1 MTIKVG
7 INGFGRIG
15 RNIFRATDKLKGDFE
30 IVAVNDL
37 GDAATFAHLLKY
49 DTALGTFGPEVSA
62 GGDSIKVDGRAVKF
76 LSHKDPGELPWK
88 DLGVDIVIE
97 STGLF
102 TDATKARVHID
113 KGGAQKVVISAPA
126 TNQDYT
132 VVFGVNHK
140 GYDPKKH
147 NVVSNASCTT
157 NCFVPLAKVLN
168 DSFGIERGMMT
179 TIHAYTADQKLQDLP
194 HKDLRRARAA
204 ADNVI
209 PTSTGANRA
218 VAEVLPELAGKF
230 AGMAFRVP
238 ILDVSVVDLTV
249 ELKTN
254 ANAKTINAAFD
265 EAAKGALKGILAV
278 SHEELVSS
286 DFKSNPHS
294 SIVDAPLTLELESH
308 WAKVVSWYD
317 NEWGFSCRMV
327 DLINYTDSRARGP
340 ERAAR
345 QRRHRRRRAHQGGD
359 PNPGASRRARRHGHR
374 DVPPRTPKGRRPFA
388 FVAAGG
394 GRAFDAVGSRG
405 AICRGLRR

>member
-1 MTIKVG
+1 MAIRVG

-15 RNIFRATDKLKGDFE
+15 RNIYRAANELKPDFE
-30 IVAVNDL
+30 IVAVNDI
-37 GDAATFAHLLKY
+37 GDAKTFGHLLKH
-49 DTALGTFGPEVSA
+49 DTALGTFGPAVKVE
-62 GGDSIKVDGRAVKF
+62 GDDIHVDGHVVKF
-76 LSHKDPGELPWK
+76 LSHRDPAELPWK
-88 DLGVDIVIE
+88 DLGVDIVVE

-113 KGGAQKVVISAPA
+113 KGGAKKVIISAPA

-132 VVFGVNHK
+132 VVMGVNHK

-147 NVVSNASCTT
+147 TVISNASCTT
-157 NCFVPLAKVLN
+157 NCFVPLAKVLH

-204 ADNVI
+204 ADNII

-218 VAEVLPELAGKF
+218 VAEVLPELSGKF
-230 AGMAFRVP
+230 QGMSFRVP

-249 ELKTN
+249 ELSKTTT
-254 ANAKTINAAFD
+254 AQDINAAFE
-265 EAAKGALKGILAV
+265 EASSGELRGILAV

-286 DFKSNPHS
+286 DFKSDPHS
-294 SIVDAPLTLELESH
+294 SIVDAPSTLMLGGE

-327 DLINYTDSRARGP
+327 DLMSYMA
-340 ERAAR
+340 ER
-345 QRRHRRRRAHQGGD
+345 
-359 PNPGASRRARRHGHR
+359 
-374 DVPPRTPKGRRPFA
+374 
-388 FVAAGG
+388 
-394 GRAFDAVGSRG
+394 
-405 AICRGLRR
+405 L

>member
-15 RNIFRATDKLKGDFE
+15 RNIFRAADKLNADFE

-49 DTALGTFGPEVSA
+49 DTALGTFGPEVSVS
-62 GGDSIKVDGRAVKF
+62 GDSIRVDGRAVKF

-88 DLGVDIVIE
+88 DLGVDVVIE

-113 KGGAQKVVISAPA
+113 KGGAKKVIISAPA

-140 GYDPKKH
+140 GYDAKKH

-204 ADNVI
+204 ADNII

-249 ELKTN
+249 ELKTS
-254 ANAKTINAAFD
+254 ASAKAINTAFE
-265 EAAKGALKGILAV
+265 EASRGALKGILAV
-278 SHEELVSS
+278 NHEELVSS
-286 DFKSNPHS
+286 DLKSNPHS
-294 SIVDAPLTLELESH
+294 SIVDAPLTLELGPH

-327 DLINYTDSRARGP
+327 DLTAYM
-340 ERAAR
+340 
-345 QRRHRRRRAHQGGD
+345 
-359 PNPGASRRARRHGHR
+359 
-374 DVPPRTPKGRRPFA
+374 
-388 FVAAGG
+388 AGQ
-394 GRAFDAVGSRG
+394 
-405 AICRGLRR
+405 L

>member
-15 RNIFRATDKLKGDFE
+15 RNIFRAADKLKADFE

-49 DTALGTFGPEVSA
+49 DTALGIFGPEVS
-62 GGDSIKVDGRAVKF
+62 GSGDSIKVDGRTVKF
-76 LSHKDPGELPWK
+76 LSVKDPGELPWK
-88 DLGVDIVIE
+88 DLGVDVVVE

-113 KGGAQKVVISAPA
+113 KGGAKKVVISAPA

-147 NVVSNASCTT
+147 NVISNASCTT

-249 ELKTN
+249 ELKTA
-254 ANAKTINAAFD
+254 ANAKAINTAFE
-265 EAAKGALKGILAV
+265 EASKGALKGILAV

-286 DFKSNPHS
+286 DFKSDPHS
-294 SIVDAPLTLELESH
+294 SIVDAPLTLELGPH

-327 DLINYTDSRARGP
+327 DLINYM
-340 ERAAR
+340 
-345 QRRHRRRRAHQGGD
+345 
-359 PNPGASRRARRHGHR
+359 
-374 DVPPRTPKGRRPFA
+374 
-388 FVAAGG
+388 AGK
-394 GRAFDAVGSRG
+394 
-405 AICRGLRR
+405 L

>member
-1 MTIKVG
+1 MKP
-7 INGFGRIG
+7 
-15 RNIFRATDKLKGDFE
+15 DFE

-49 DTALGTFGPEVSA
+49 DTALGTFGPAVSVA
-62 GGDSIKVDGRAVKF
+62 GDSIKVGNRLVKF

-88 DLGVDIVIE
+88 DLGVDLVIE

-102 TDATKARVHID
+102 TDATKARIHID
-113 KGGAQKVVISAPA
+113 KGGAKKVVISAPA

-132 VVFGVNHK
+132 VVMGVNHK

-157 NCFVPLAKVLN
+157 NCFVPVAKVLH

-179 TIHAYTADQKLQDLP
+179 TVHAYTADQKLQDLP

-230 AGMAFRVP
+230 QGMAFRVP

-249 ELKTN
+249 ELSKATSV
-254 ANAKTINAAFD
+254 KDINAAFD
-265 EAAKGALKGILAV
+265 AAAAGELKGILAV

-286 DFKSNPHS
+286 DFKGNPNS
-294 SIVDAPLTLELESH
+294 SIVDAPLTLMLGDR

-327 DLINYTDSRARGP
+327 DLITHM
-340 ERAAR
+340 AAR
-345 QRRHRRRRAHQGGD
+345 
-359 PNPGASRRARRHGHR
+359 
-374 DVPPRTPKGRRPFA
+374 
-388 FVAAGG
+388 
-394 GRAFDAVGSRG
+394 
-405 AICRGLRR
+405 L

>member
-1 MTIKVG
+1 MTTKVG

-15 RNIFRATDKLKGDFE
+15 RNIYRAAHELKPDFE

-37 GDAATFAHLLKY
+37 GDAATFAHLLKH
-49 DTALGTFGPEVSA
+49 DTALGTFGPAVSA
-62 GGDSIKVDGRAVKF
+62 SGDTIKVDGRTVKF
-76 LSHKDPGELPWK
+76 LSVRDPGDLPWK
-88 DLGVDIVIE
+88 DLGVDIVVE

-113 KGGAQKVVISAPA
+113 KGGAKKVVISAPA

-132 VVFGVNHK
+132 VVMGVNHK

-147 NVVSNASCTT
+147 SVISNASCTT
-157 NCFVPLAKVLN
+157 NCFVPVAKVLH

-179 TIHAYTADQKLQDLP
+179 TVHAYTADQKLQDLP

-209 PTSTGANRA
+209 PTSTGANKA

-249 ELKTN
+249 ELGKAAT
-254 ANAKTINAAFD
+254 AEAINAAF
-265 EAAKGALKGILAV
+265 EAAAAGALKGILAV

-286 DFKSNPHS
+286 DFKGNPYS
-294 SIVDAPLTLELESH
+294 SIVDAPLTLTLAPN

-327 DLINYTDSRARGP
+327 DLITYM
-340 ERAAR
+340 AAR
-345 QRRHRRRRAHQGGD
+345 
-359 PNPGASRRARRHGHR
+359 
-374 DVPPRTPKGRRPFA
+374 
-388 FVAAGG
+388 
-394 GRAFDAVGSRG
+394 
-405 AICRGLRR
+405 L

>member
-15 RNIFRATDKLKGDFE
+15 RNIYRAADKLNADFE

-37 GDAATFAHLLKY
+37 GDAATFAHLLKH

-62 GGDSIKVDGRAVKF
+62 SGDSIKVDGRDVKF
-76 LSHKDPGELPWK
+76 LSVKDPGELPWK
-88 DLGVDIVIE
+88 DLGVEVVIE

-102 TDATKARVHID
+102 TDATKARVHIE
-113 KGGAQKVVISAPA
+113 KGGAQKVIISAPA

-147 NVVSNASCTT
+147 NVISNASCTT

-249 ELKTN
+249 ELKN
-254 ANAKTINAAFD
+254 AANAKAINAAFD
-265 EAAKGALKGILAV
+265 EASKGALKDILSV

-286 DFKSNPHS
+286 DFKGDPHS
-294 SIVDAPLTLELESH
+294 SIVDAPLTLELGSH

-317 NEWGFSCRMV
+317 NEW
-327 DLINYTDSRARGP
+327 
-340 ERAAR
+340 
-345 QRRHRRRRAHQGGD
+345 
-359 PNPGASRRARRHGHR
+359 
-374 DVPPRTPKGRRPFA
+374 
-388 FVAAGG
+388 
-394 GRAFDAVGSRG
+394 
-405 AICRGLRR
+405 

>member
-15 RNIFRATDKLKGDFE
+15 RNIYRAAYELKPDFE
-30 IVAVNDL
+30 IVAVNDI
-37 GDAATFAHLLKY
+37 GDSKTFAHLLKH
-49 DTALGTFGPEVSA
+49 DTALGTFAADVA
-62 GGDSIKVDGRAVKF
+62 ADGDAIKVDGRPVKF

-88 DLGVDIVIE
+88 DLGVDVVVE

-113 KGGAQKVVISAPA
+113 KGGAKKVIISAPA

-132 VVFGVNHK
+132 VVMGVNHK
-140 GYDPKKH
+140 GLDPKKH
-147 NVVSNASCTT
+147 NVISNASCTT
-157 NCFVPLAKVLN
+157 NCFVPLAKVLH

-204 ADNVI
+204 ADNII

-218 VAEVLPELAGKF
+218 VAEVLPELSGKF
-230 AGMAFRVP
+230 QGMAFRVP

-249 ELKTN
+249 ELSKTTT
-254 ANAKTINAAFD
+254 AEDINAAFE
-265 EAAKGALKGILAV
+265 EASGGELRGILAV
-278 SHEELVSS
+278 SREELVSS
-286 DFKSNPHS
+286 DFMHNPHS
-294 SIVDAPLTLELESH
+294 SIVDAPLTLMLGGE

-327 DLINYTDSRARGP
+327 DLIAYMAT
-340 ERAAR
+340 
-345 QRRHRRRRAHQGGD
+345 
-359 PNPGASRRARRHGHR
+359 
-374 DVPPRTPKGRRPFA
+374 T
-388 FVAAGG
+388 
-394 GRAFDAVGSRG
+394 
-405 AICRGLRR
+405 L